1 MDVDVFLSLSKD
13 AKIQFS
19 DLEFFGYAKML
30 ASSNFR
36 NTDTI
41 TLVKIQWNSTLS
53 DSLVVL
59 RDQALKTWIEQEL
72 QMNNIEVISN

>member
-1 MDVDVFLSLSKD
+1 MFLSLSKD

-19 DLEFFGYAKML
+19 DLESFGYAKML

-41 TLVKIQWNSTLS
+41 QLVKTQWNPSLS
-53 DSLVVL
+53 DSLVML
-59 RDQALKTWIEQEL
+59 KKQALKTWIEQEL
-72 QMNNIEVISN
+72 NADDVEVISN